1 MKTRTWLILLAA
13 IPVVLAAA
21 LIGAWVMDRNSH
33 EGEVARNVVLDGEAV
48 GGFDDAEVEATV
60 ASLSQRYDGQ
70 PAELQSDADAVVASN
85 GDLGFSVDQEAT
97 IAAVMAAGRSE
108 SLPREF
114 VTWARSFILPHEV
127 EPTYNFDPEVARE
140 TLAEHPATQHTDP
153 IEPDLVYR
161 NENLRLVPAVPGAT
175 FDLDAAVE
183 SLQAADPAVPVSVDA
198 MWTEIPTVVSNQEVR
213 EAATKVRRATA
224 DGVELQIGSQSRW
237 VSPEVARSWVRP
249 RIGDKVTLRVDRNA
263 VDEHLRKI
271 WRGVRIGGTR
281 PELTISNGQ
290 VQVVR
295 KGTVPQVCCAPQA
308 TRLISEAVLGKGSA
322 TIELP
327 LRPSNDPE
335 LIATARGRNV
345 KEMVAEFTT
354 SHSCCEARV
363 TNIHRIADL
372 VRGSVIYPGESF
384 SLNQTVGQRTEVNGF
399 VSAGMVFY
407 GHLVDAVGG
416 GVSQFA
422 TTLFNASYLAGL
434 DFLEYQSHSLYFPRY
449 PYGREATLSWPSP
462 DLIVENNTD
471 YPVLMWPVYSDTSV
485 TVQLWSTKNVNVVE
499 TGIEETAIR
508 QCTRVERFR
517 TRTFSDGRR
526 DEDSVFA
533 VYRPDEGLDCDGQTV
548 EPPPGVE
555 P

>member
-21 LIGAWVMDRNSH
+21 LIGAWVMDRDSH
-33 EGEVARNVVLDGEAV
+33 QGEVARNVVLDGEAV
-48 GGFDDAEVEATV
+48 GGLDDAEVGARV

-70 PAELQSDADAVVASN
+70 PAELRSDAKAAVASN
-85 GDLGFSVDQEAT
+85 GDLGFSVNQEAT
-97 IAAVMAAGRSE
+97 LAAVMAAGRSD
-108 SLPREF
+108 SLPQEF
-114 VTWARSFILPHEV
+114 VSWARSFIRPHEV
-127 EPTYNFDPEVARE
+127 EPAYSFDPETARE
-140 TLAEHPATQHTDP
+140 TLADHPATQATEP
-153 IEPDLVYR
+153 VEPDLVYR
-161 NENLRLVPAVPGAT
+161 DKDLRLVPAVPGAT
-175 FDLDAAVE
+175 FDIDAAVE
-183 SLQAADPAVPVSVDA
+183 ALAAADPAVPVSVDA
-198 MWTEIPTVVSNQEVR
+198 TWTEIPTVVSDKEVK
-213 EAATKVRRATA
+213 EAATKVKRATA
-224 DGVELQIGSQSRW
+224 DGLELQIGSQSRW

-249 RIGDKVTLRVDRNA
+249 RIEDEVTVQVARDA

-271 WRGVRIGGTR
+271 WRGVYIGGTR
-281 PELTISNGQ
+281 PELTVSDGR
-290 VQVVR
+290 VRVVR
-295 KGTVPQVCCAPQA
+295 RGTVPQVCCTPQA
-308 TRLISEAVLGKGSA
+308 SRLISNAVLSRGSA

-335 LIATARGRNV
+335 LIATARGQNV

-372 VRGSVIYPGESF
+372 VRGSVVYPGESL

-471 YPVLMWPVYSDTSV
+471 YPVLIWPVYSDTSI
-485 TVQLWSTKNVNVVE
+485 TVQLWSSKNVNVVE
-499 TGIEETAIR
+499 TAIEETPLR

-517 TRTFSDGRR
+517 TRTFSDGQR
-526 DEDSVFA
+526 EKDSVFA
-533 VYRPDEGLDCDGQTV
+533 VYRPDEGLDCDGQEV
-548 EPPPGVE
+548 EAPPGVE